1 MRIALSIFPLS
12 SQTRIYGISLTVP
25 YRFFSLFLGYF
36 CAEEH
41 CRPCQHL
48 CKLFHPVVLS
58 SWHLMTRSF
67 SKSFD
72 PLSPSLYS
80 DVSIKTSYGFF
91 FFFPSKK
98 DCNPFST
105 GFSSFVSAGLKL
117 SAHSAGTTTS
127 ACPELPKSTS
137 WDSRGTV
144 VIWACGMHRRRKSDT
159 HLAKHGLLVCLAR
172 TSQAWMGTIS
182 VQRCW
187 THCQ

>member
-1 MRIALSIFPLS
+1 MVFLSQSLIDFFHSFWVISVLRSIAGPANTSVSYFILLCCLLDISWHVHSVNPL
-12 SQTRIYGISLTVP
+12 I
-25 YRFFSLFLGYF
+25 
-36 CAEEH
+36 
-41 CRPCQHL
+41 
-48 CKLFHPVVLS
+48 LFHPLFIVMYL
-58 SWHLMTRSF
+58 LRLPTA
-67 SKSFD
+67 
-72 PLSPSLYS
+72 
-80 DVSIKTSYGFF
+80 F

>member
-91 FFFPSKK
+91 FFSLVKK
-98 DCNPFST
+98 TVTPFLLDSAVLFLQGWNCQHIVQAQPQVHALNCPNPP
-105 GFSSFVSAGLKL
+105 
-117 SAHSAGTTTS
+117 AGT
-127 ACPELPKSTS
+127 PEERWWFGLV
-137 WDSRGTV
+137 GCTV
-144 VIWACGMHRRRKSDT
+144 GESPTRI
-159 HLAKHGLLVCLAR
+159 
-172 TSQAWMGTIS
+172 
-182 VQRCW
+182 
-187 THCQ
+187 